1 MFYKNV
7 IINYIFYL
15 IYKTFPY
22 SASSNIWEGGK
33 AVDELT
39 VEAFEIEDK
48 EDLIDEIM
56 NKYGQE
62 VLQLVYSYVNNKEVA
77 EDLTQDIFV
86 KCYKSLHTYKGNS
99 NLKTWLWRIAINHCK
114 DYLKSWYNKKVIVT
128 EDDFTYMGSQKE
140 SVEQTVIQNAEDRE
154 LTSAVMN
161 LPIKYREV
169 IYLFYYEE
177 LSIKE
182 IAIVI
187 EVKENMIKTRLKKAK
202 ELLKKG
208 LEE

>member
-1 MFYKNV
+1 MVMENC
-7 IINYIFYL
+7 N
-15 IYKTFPY
+15 
-22 SASSNIWEGGK
+22 
-33 AVDELT
+33 
-39 VEAFEIEDK
+39 
-48 EDLIDEIM
+48 
-56 NKYGQE
+56 Q
-62 VLQLVYSYVNNKEVA
+62 
-77 EDLTQDIFV
+77 
-86 KCYKSLHTYKGNS
+86 
-99 NLKTWLWRIAINHCK
+99 CK

-128 EDDFTYMGSQKE
+128 EDEFTYMESQKE

-187 EVKENMIKTRLKKAK
+187 EVKENTIKTRLKKAK

>member
-1 MFYKNV
+1 M
-7 IINYIFYL
+7 
-15 IYKTFPY
+15 
-22 SASSNIWEGGK
+22 
-33 AVDELT
+33 DELT
-39 VEAFEIEDK
+39 IEAFEIEDK

-62 VLQLVYSYVNNKEVA
+62 VLQIVYSYVNNKEIA

-128 EDDFTYMGSQKE
+128 EDDFTYMEIQKE

-154 LTSAVMN
+154 LASAVMS

-182 IAIVI
+182 AATVI
-187 EVKENMIKTRLKKAK
+187 EVKENTIKTRLKKAK

>member
-1 MFYKNV
+1 M
-7 IINYIFYL
+7 
-15 IYKTFPY
+15 
-22 SASSNIWEGGK
+22 
-33 AVDELT
+33 DELT

-86 KCYKSLHTYKGNS
+86 KCYKTLHTYKGNS

-114 DYLKSWYNKKVIVT
+114 DYIKSWYNKKVIVT
-128 EDDFTYMGSQKE
+128 EDEFAYIEVQHD
-140 SVEQTVIQNAEDRE
+140 SVEQTVIQNAEDRR
-154 LTSAVMN
+154 LASAVMN

-177 LSIKE
+177 LPIKD

-187 EVKENMIKTRLKKAK
+187 EVKENTIKTRLKRAK

>member
-1 MFYKNV
+1 M
-7 IINYIFYL
+7 
-15 IYKTFPY
+15 
-22 SASSNIWEGGK
+22 
-33 AVDELT
+33 DELT

-62 VLQLVYSYVNNKEVA
+62 VLQLMYSYVNNKEVA

-128 EDDFTYMGSQKE
+128 EDDFTYMESQKE
-140 SVEQTVIQNAEDRE
+140 SVEQIVIQSAEDSR
-154 LTSAVMN
+154 LASAVMN

-187 EVKENMIKTRLKKAK
+187 DVKENTIKTRMKKAK

>member
-1 MFYKNV
+1 M
-7 IINYIFYL
+7 
-15 IYKTFPY
+15 
-22 SASSNIWEGGK
+22 
-33 AVDELT
+33 DELMI
-39 VEAFEIEDK
+39 EAFEIEDK

-77 EDLTQDIFV
+77 EDVTQDIFV

-128 EDDFTYMGSQKE
+128 EDDFTYMESQKE
-140 SVEQTVIQNAEDRE
+140 SVEQIVIQNAEDSR
-154 LTSAVMN
+154 LASAVMS

-182 IAIVI
+182 IATVI
-187 EVKENMIKTRLKKAK
+187 EVKGNTIKTRLKKAK

>member
-1 MFYKNV
+1 MT
-7 IINYIFYL
+7 L
-15 IYKTFPY
+15 R
-22 SASSNIWEGGK
+22 IWG
-33 AVDELT
+33 
-39 VEAFEIEDK
+39 
-48 EDLIDEIM
+48 
-56 NKYGQE
+56 
-62 VLQLVYSYVNNKEVA
+62 
-77 EDLTQDIFV
+77 V
-86 KCYKSLHTYKGNS
+86 K
-99 NLKTWLWRIAINHCK
+99 
-114 DYLKSWYNKKVIVT
+114 
-128 EDDFTYMGSQKE
+128 KE

-154 LTSAVMN
+154 LTSVVMN

-187 EVKENMIKTRLKKAK
+187 EVKENTIKTRLKKAK

>member
-1 MFYKNV
+1 M
-7 IINYIFYL
+7 
-15 IYKTFPY
+15 
-22 SASSNIWEGGK
+22 
-33 AVDELT
+33 DELT
-39 VEAFEIEDK
+39 VEVFEIEDK

-62 VLQLVYSYVNNKEVA
+62 ILKLVYSYVNNKEVA

-128 EDDFTYMGSQKE
+128 EGDFTYIGSQKE
-140 SVEQTVIQNAEDRE
+140 SVEQTVIQNAEDSR
-154 LTSAVMN
+154 LASAVMN

-182 IAIVI
+182 IATVI
-187 EVKENMIKTRLKKAK
+187 EVKESTIKTRLKKAK

>member
-1 MFYKNV
+1 
-7 IINYIFYL
+7 
-15 IYKTFPY
+15 
-22 SASSNIWEGGK
+22 
-33 AVDELT
+33 
-39 VEAFEIEDK
+39 
-48 EDLIDEIM
+48 
-56 NKYGQE
+56 
-62 VLQLVYSYVNNKEVA
+62 
-77 EDLTQDIFV
+77 
-86 KCYKSLHTYKGNS
+86 
-99 NLKTWLWRIAINHCK
+99 
-114 DYLKSWYNKKVIVT
+114 
-128 EDDFTYMGSQKE
+128 MGSQKE

-182 IAIVI
+182 VAIVI
-187 EVKENMIKTRLKKAK
+187 EVKENTIKTRLKKAK

>member
-1 MFYKNV
+1 M
-7 IINYIFYL
+7 
-15 IYKTFPY
+15 
-22 SASSNIWEGGK
+22 
-33 AVDELT
+33 DELMI
-39 VEAFEIEDK
+39 EAFEIEDK

-128 EDDFTYMGSQKE
+128 EDDFTYMESQKE
-140 SVEQTVIQNAEDRE
+140 SVEQIVIQSAEDSR
-154 LTSAVMN
+154 LASAVMN
-161 LPIKYREV
+161 LPIKY
-169 IYLFYYEE
+169 
-177 LSIKE
+177 
-182 IAIVI
+182 
-187 EVKENMIKTRLKKAK
+187 
-202 ELLKKG
+202 
-208 LEE
+208 

>member
-1 MFYKNV
+1 M
-7 IINYIFYL
+7 
-15 IYKTFPY
+15 
-22 SASSNIWEGGK
+22 
-33 AVDELT
+33 DELMI
-39 VEAFEIEDK
+39 EAFEVEDK

-77 EDLTQDIFV
+77 EDVMQDIFV

-128 EDDFTYMGSQKE
+128 EDDFTYMESQKE
-140 SVEQTVIQNAEDRE
+140 SVEQIVIQNAEDSR
-154 LTSAVMN
+154 LASAVMN

-182 IAIVI
+182 IATVI
-187 EVKENMIKTRLKKAK
+187 EVKENTIKTRLKKAK

>member
-1 MFYKNV
+1 M
-7 IINYIFYL
+7 
-15 IYKTFPY
+15 
-22 SASSNIWEGGK
+22 GRRK

-99 NLKTWLWRIAINHCK
+99 NLKHGYGELQLI
-114 DYLKSWYNKKVIVT
+114 IVRT
-128 EDDFTYMGSQKE
+128 
-140 SVEQTVIQNAEDRE
+140 I
-154 LTSAVMN
+154 
-161 LPIKYREV
+161 
-169 IYLFYYEE
+169 
-177 LSIKE
+177 
-182 IAIVI
+182 
-187 EVKENMIKTRLKKAK
+187 
-202 ELLKKG
+202 
-208 LEE
+208 

>member
-1 MFYKNV
+1 
-7 IINYIFYL
+7 
-15 IYKTFPY
+15 
-22 SASSNIWEGGK
+22 
-33 AVDELT
+33 VDELT

-48 EDLIDEIM
+48 ELLIDEIM

-77 EDLTQDIFV
+77 EDVTQDIFV

-99 NLKTWLWRIAINHCK
+99 NVKTWLWRIAINQCK
-114 DYLKSWYNKKVIVT
+114 DYIKSWYNKKVIVAGD
-128 EDDFTYMGSQKE
+128 ESTYIGAQND

-154 LTSAVMN
+154 LASAVMN

-177 LSIKE
+177 LPIKE

-187 EVKENMIKTRLKKAK
+187 DVKENTIKTRLKKAK

>member
-1 MFYKNV
+1 M
-7 IINYIFYL
+7 
-15 IYKTFPY
+15 
-22 SASSNIWEGGK
+22 
-33 AVDELT
+33 DELT

-128 EDDFTYMGSQKE
+128 EGDFTYMGSQKE

-154 LTSAVMN
+154 LASAVMN

-182 IAIVI
+182 VAIVI
-187 EVKENMIKTRLKKAK
+187 EVKENTIKTRLKKAK

>member
-1 MFYKNV
+1 M
-7 IINYIFYL
+7 I
-15 IYKTFPY
+15 
-22 SASSNIWEGGK
+22 
-33 AVDELT
+33 
-39 VEAFEIEDK
+39 EAFEIEDK

-56 NKYGQE
+56 NKYAQE

-77 EDLTQDIFV
+77 EDVTQDIFV

-128 EDDFTYMGSQKE
+128 EDDFTYMESQKE
-140 SVEQTVIQNAEDRE
+140 SVEQIVIQNAEDSR
-154 LTSAVMN
+154 LASAVMS

-182 IAIVI
+182 IATVI
-187 EVKENMIKTRLKKAK
+187 EVKENTIKTRLKKAK

>member
-1 MFYKNV
+1 M
-7 IINYIFYL
+7 I
-15 IYKTFPY
+15 
-22 SASSNIWEGGK
+22 
-33 AVDELT
+33 
-39 VEAFEIEDK
+39 EAFEIEDK

-128 EDDFTYMGSQKE
+128 EDDFTYMESQKE
-140 SVEQTVIQNAEDRE
+140 SVEQIVIQSAEDSR
-154 LTSAVMN
+154 LASAVMN

-187 EVKENMIKTRLKKAK
+187 DVKENTIKTRMKKAK

>member
-1 MFYKNV
+1 MPTVF
-7 IINYIFYL
+7 L
-15 IYKTFPY
+15 GIYKTFQWI
-22 SASSNIWEGGK
+22 ASSNKWEGGTD
-33 AVDELT
+33 VDELT
-39 VEAFEIEDK
+39 AEAFEMEDK

-62 VLQLVYSYVNNKEVA
+62 ILQLVYSYVNNKEVA

-86 KCYKSLHTYKGNS
+86 KCYKSLHTYKGKS
-99 NLKTWLWRIAINHCK
+99 NVKTWLWRIAINHCK
-114 DYLKSWYNKKVIVT
+114 DYIKSWYNKKVIVT
-128 EDDFTYMGSQKE
+128 EDESTYIGIQKE
-140 SVEQTVIQNAEDRE
+140 SVEQTVIQNAEERR
-154 LTSAVMN
+154 LVSAVMN

-177 LSIKE
+177 LPIKD
-182 IAIVI
+182 IATVI
-187 EVKENMIKTRLKKAK
+187 EVKENTIKTRLKRAK